1 MKKIILSL
9 FLFTIL
15 MSCTSEEKSISIP
28 ETTLSKE
35 KMVGIMLDIHI
46 SEATMNMTPI
56 NRNASDSPLP
66 GIDVL
71 KKNNIS
77 KEEFDESF
85 IFYTKHPVLLNEIYD
100 EVMDSLSKMQAE
112 VLSKS

>member
-1 MKKIILSL
+1 MKNIIPSILL
-9 FLFTIL
+9 LTFLTC
-15 MSCTSEEKSISIP
+15 CTSEEKSISIP

-35 KMVGIMLDIHI
+35 KMIDVMLDIHI

-56 NRNASDSPLP
+56 NRNVSDTPVP

-77 KEEFDESF
+77 KEQFDESF
-85 IFYTKHPVLLNEIYD
+85 IFYTQHPVLLNEIYD
-100 EVMDSLSKMQAE
+100 QVMDSLSKMQAE
-112 VLSKS
+112 VLGKS

>member
-1 MKKIILSL
+1 MKKIFLIFL
-9 FLFTIL
+9 LFTIL
-15 MSCTSEEKSISIP
+15 ISCTSEEKSISIP

-35 KMVGIMLDIHI
+35 KMVSVMLDIHI

-56 NRNASDSPLP
+56 NRNASDRPVP

-71 KKNNIS
+71 QKNNIS
-77 KEEFDESF
+77 KEQFDESF

>member
-1 MKKIILSL
+1 M
-9 FLFTIL
+9 
-15 MSCTSEEKSISIP
+15 SIP

-35 KMVGIMLDIHI
+35 KMVGVMLDIHI

-56 NRNASDSPLP
+56 NRNVSDSPKP

-77 KEEFDESF
+77 KEQFDESF
-85 IFYTKHPVLLNEIYD
+85 VFYTQHPLLLNEIYE